1 MSRHPARLG
10 VCSWSL
16 RPSSPAEL
24 AAEVAACGLS
34 AVQLALEPLRS
45 GAWSFSETRDTLE
58 RAGIALLSG
67 MFSTR
72 GEDYSTLASI
82 RATGGVRPDA
92 HWEANRRAARETAAL
107 AARFG
112 LGLVSFH
119 AGFLPETAG
128 DPERVQL
135 VERLRVVADLF
146 AAEGVR
152 IALETGQESAETLLA
167 VLAELERPEVG
178 VNFDPANMLLYGT
191 GDPVAALRAL
201 APRVLQ
207 VHLKDA
213 LRSNV
218 PGEWGTEVPLGQGAV
233 DWPAFFAV
241 LAELRLDCDLVIE
254 REAGAARIADVR
266 AARALAVRLDS
277 RPRTERVS

>member
-1 MSRHPARLG
+1 MARRPTRLG

-16 RPSSPAEL
+16 RPTSPADL
-24 AAEVAACGLS
+24 AEKVRACGLS
-34 AVQLALEPLRS
+34 AVQLALEPVRS
-45 GAWSFSETRDTLE
+45 GAWSLAETRNALE
-58 RAGIALLSG
+58 RGGVTLLSG

-82 RATGGVRPDA
+82 RATGGLVPDT

-107 AARFG
+107 AARLG

-119 AGFLPETAG
+119 AGFLPEEAG
-128 DPERVQL
+128 AERAQL
-135 VERLRVVADLF
+135 VERLRAVADLF

-152 IALETGQESAETLLA
+152 IALETGQEGADTLLA
-167 VLAELERPEVG
+167 LLAELERPAVG

-213 LRSNV
+213 RRSGV
-218 PGEWGTEVPLGQGAV
+218 PGEWGTEVPLGQGEV

-241 LAELRLDCDLVIE
+241 LAERGLDCDLVIE
-254 REAGAARIADVR
+254 REAGGERIEDVR
-266 AARALAVRLDS
+266 AARELALRLAGRS
-277 RPRTERVS
+277 RAERVP